1 MAIIVNAGTSGNL
14 SIALRLAASGLLAVA
29 DRHALDDALG
39 NAGAAALPAD
49 RAAAQEIAYNAC
61 RRLNLLDALAG
72 GLLRK
77 PNPAIGPLA
86 KAALSELID
95 HPDRAHMIVD
105 QAVKAIAG
113 VKAGAYK
120 GTLNAILRRFLRER
134 ETLLAAV
141 QTTEA
146 VHLGYPAWWIE
157 RVRAAW
163 PAHWAE
169 VLELGNARAPMTLR
183 VNLRRT
189 SVDAYLR
196 TIRDTGIEADE
207 AGGAA
212 LHLARPRPTRL
223 LPGFAEGLV
232 SVQDLGAQLAAP
244 ILDVQPGMRVLD
256 ACAAPGGKLA
266 HLLELANCELL
277 AIDRDPQRL
286 KAASDNLERL
296 GLTAQTRAADAG
308 EPGSWWD
315 GKPFDRILLDA
326 PCSASG
332 VIRRHPDGKW
342 LKRESDLPA
351 HVREQARLLDAL
363 WQGLRP
369 GGKLLYAT
377 CSVFPDENQ
386 RQTARFLSSH
396 PDAIRLP
403 IAPQLAPY
411 KLASALHCDGQLL
424 PGAFHDGFFYALL
437 GKRPG

>member
-1 MAIIVNAGTSGNL
+1 MATIARAGTSGNL
-14 SIALRLAASGLLAVA
+14 SIALRLAASGLVAVA
-29 DRHALDDALG
+29 DRHALDDALAQ
-39 NAGAAALPAD
+39 AGAAAQGAD

-61 RRLNLLDALAG
+61 RRLNLLDALADS
-72 GLLRK
+72 LLRK
-77 PNPAIGPLA
+77 PNPAIDPLA

-95 HPDRAHMIVD
+95 HPERAHMIVD
-105 QAVKAIAG
+105 EAVKAIAG

-120 GTLNAILRRFLRER
+120 GTLNAILRRFQRER
-134 ETLLAAV
+134 ETMLAAARASEPV
-141 QTTEA
+141 R
-146 VHLGYPAWWIE
+146 LGYPAWWIA

-163 PAHWAE
+163 PAQWAE
-169 VLELGNARAPMTLR
+169 VLNQGNARAPMTLR

-189 SVDAYLR
+189 TVEAYLR
-196 TIRDTGIEADE
+196 MISDAGIEATK

-232 SVQDLGAQLAAP
+232 SVQDLGAQAAAH
-244 ILDVQPGMRVLD
+244 ILDAQPGMRVLD

-266 HLLELANCELL
+266 HMLELAACELL
-277 AIDRDPQRL
+277 AIDRDAERL
-286 KAASDNLERL
+286 KAACENLERL
-296 GLTAQTRAADAG
+296 GLQAQVRAADAG
-308 EPGSWWD
+308 DPDSWWD
-315 GKPFDRILLDA
+315 GKPFDRILVDA

-342 LKRESDLPA
+342 LKRDSDLAA
-351 HVREQARLLDAL
+351 HVREQSRLLDAL

-386 RQTARFLSSH
+386 RQTASFLSSH
-396 PDAIRLP
+396 PDAIPLP
-403 IAPQLAPY
+403 IAPQLATFD
-411 KLASALHCDGQLL
+411 LASELHCDGQLL

-437 GKRPG
+437 GKQAD

>member
-1 MAIIVNAGTSGNL
+1 MATIARAGTSGNL

-29 DRHALDDALG
+29 DRHALDDALAQ
-39 NAGAAALPAD
+39 AGAAAQTAD

-61 RRLNLLDALAG
+61 RRLNLLDALADS
-72 GLLRK
+72 LLRK
-77 PNPAIGPLA
+77 PNPAIDPLA

-95 HPDRAHMIVD
+95 HPERAHMIVNE
-105 QAVKAIAG
+105 AVKAIAG

-120 GTLNAILRRFLRER
+120 GTLNAILRRFQRER
-134 ETLLAAV
+134 ETLLAVARASESV
-141 QTTEA
+141 R
-146 VHLGYPAWWIE
+146 LGYPAWWIA

-163 PAHWAE
+163 PAQWAE
-169 VLELGNARAPMTLR
+169 VLNQGNARAPMTLR

-189 SVDAYLR
+189 TVDAYLR
-196 TIRDTGIEADE
+196 MIVDAGIEATK

-232 SVQDLGAQLAAP
+232 SVQDLGAQAAAH

-266 HLLELANCELL
+266 HMLEQAACELL
-277 AIDRDPQRL
+277 AIDRDAERL
-286 KAASDNLERL
+286 KAAGENLERL
-296 GLTAQTRAADAG
+296 GLQAQMRAADAG
-308 EPGSWWD
+308 DPDSWWD

-342 LKRESDLPA
+342 LKRESDLAA
-351 HVREQARLLDAL
+351 HVREQSRLLDAL

-386 RQTARFLSSH
+386 RQTASFLNSH
-396 PDAIRLP
+396 PDAIPLP
-403 IAPQLAPY
+403 IAPQLAPFD
-411 KLASALHCDGQLL
+411 LASELHCAGQLL

-437 GKRPG
+437 GKQAD